1 MKLAGKKTHQKL
13 GYNKVMDN
21 TTKQEK
27 PIKTLK
33 GGVPINTERQ
43 FGKPNGNPRNN
54 GGIPKYVREIRSE
67 IKNLLDPNLTIED
80 YQKIV
85 ESAKTDSGLRGVFAT
100 AIIKKDYKTILQ
112 LIDQAY
118 GKPNQT
124 IDHTIIE
131 PPKPLEDLT
140 KE

>member
-1 MKLAGKKTHQKL
+1 MDKEDNANVQATPKAG
-13 GYNKVMDN
+13 
-21 TTKQEK
+21 
-27 PIKTLK
+27 K
-33 GGVPINTERQ
+33 GGVVPPVDKR
-43 FGKPNGNPRNN
+43 FGQPNGNPINK
-54 GGIPKYVREIRSE
+54 GGMPKYVKEIRKE